1 MWQTSITFC
10 CRKVL
15 PDVYKRQV
23 SIYFGSGF
31 AFLASGCF
39 FLLFFLSLFV
49 TKLRTSKVVPIACLV
64 TAVALSAYAGYHV
77 WKIEPLAELAEK
89 DASITGTLCELPY
102 ENNGKFYYTL
112 RIDEIEIE
120 GMEHPHNPG
129 KIIMTTR
136 NALDIE
142 PYGSISG
149 KDVYKRQDISKDTSM
164 DENKYIELTKT
175 QMEKAIPGITFSEQG
190 KRTIAGQEFY
200 ELPYSYTKD
209 VDGTQTTITQTFL
222 CKKIEDRM
230 VCITLTYP
238 DQETIDHL
246 LSGFSELN
254 ATNSQ

>member
-1 MWQTSITFC
+1 MKTRKIIGGVLSCLMLCGLLVGCSGSNNSSSNSNYKKGTVTESKFTSEWMGIQYT
-10 CRKVL
+10 L
-15 PDVYKRQV
+15 PNDMTML
-23 SIYFGSGF
+23 SEETI
-31 AFLASGCF
+31 ASGSKDNIQVEMQAY
-39 FLLFFLSLFV
+39 LTDAPS
-49 TKLRTSKVVPIACLV
+49 TKNI
-64 TAVALSAYAGYHV
+64 GM
-77 WKIEPLAELAEK
+77 LAE
-89 DASITGTLCELPY
+89 
-102 ENNGKFYYTL
+102 
-112 RIDEIEIE
+112 
-120 GMEHPHNPG
+120 
-129 KIIMTTR
+129 
-136 NALDIE
+136 
-142 PYGSISG
+142 
-149 KDVYKRQDISKDTSM
+149 DISKDTSM

-209 VDGTQTTITQTFL
+209 VNGTQTTITQTFL

>member
-1 MWQTSITFC
+1 MKTRKIIGGVLGCLMLCGLLVGCSGSNNSSSNSNYKKGTVTESKFTSEWMGIQYT
-10 CRKVL
+10 L
-15 PDVYKRQV
+15 PNDLTML
-23 SIYFGSGF
+23 SEDNI
-31 AFLASGCF
+31 ASGSKDNI
-39 FLLFFLSLFV
+39 LV
-49 TKLRTSKVVPIACLV
+49 EMHEYLRDAPSTTNI
-64 TAVALSAYAGYHV
+64 GM
-77 WKIEPLAELAEK
+77 LAE
-89 DASITGTLCELPY
+89 
-102 ENNGKFYYTL
+102 
-112 RIDEIEIE
+112 
-120 GMEHPHNPG
+120 
-129 KIIMTTR
+129 
-136 NALDIE
+136 
-142 PYGSISG
+142 
-149 KDVYKRQDISKDTSM
+149 DISKDTSM

>member
-1 MWQTSITFC
+1 MKTRKIIGGVLGCLMLCGLLVGCSGSNNSSSNSNYKKGTVTESKFTSEWMGIQYT
-10 CRKVL
+10 L
-15 PDVYKRQV
+15 PNDMTML
-23 SIYFGSGF
+23 SEETI
-31 AFLASGCF
+31 ASGSKDNIQVEMQAY
-39 FLLFFLSLFV
+39 LTDAPS
-49 TKLRTSKVVPIACLV
+49 TKNIGL
-64 TAVALSAYAGYHV
+64 
-77 WKIEPLAELAEK
+77 LAE
-89 DASITGTLCELPY
+89 
-102 ENNGKFYYTL
+102 
-112 RIDEIEIE
+112 
-120 GMEHPHNPG
+120 
-129 KIIMTTR
+129 
-136 NALDIE
+136 
-142 PYGSISG
+142 
-149 KDVYKRQDISKDTSM
+149 DISKDTSM

>member
-1 MWQTSITFC
+1 MKTRKIIGGELGCLMLCGLLVGCSGSNNSSSNSNYKKGTVTESKFTSEWMGIQYT
-10 CRKVL
+10 L
-15 PDVYKRQV
+15 PNDMTML
-23 SIYFGSGF
+23 SEETI
-31 AFLASGCF
+31 ASGSKDNIQVEMQAY
-39 FLLFFLSLFV
+39 LTDAPS
-49 TKLRTSKVVPIACLV
+49 TKNI
-64 TAVALSAYAGYHV
+64 GM
-77 WKIEPLAELAEK
+77 LAE
-89 DASITGTLCELPY
+89 
-102 ENNGKFYYTL
+102 
-112 RIDEIEIE
+112 
-120 GMEHPHNPG
+120 
-129 KIIMTTR
+129 
-136 NALDIE
+136 
-142 PYGSISG
+142 
-149 KDVYKRQDISKDTSM
+149 DISKDTSM

-209 VDGTQTTITQTFL
+209 VNGTQTTITQTFL

>member
-1 MWQTSITFC
+1 MKTRKIIGGVLSCLMLCGLLVGCSGSNNSSSNSNDKKGTVTESKFTSEWMGIQYT
-10 CRKVL
+10 L
-15 PDVYKRQV
+15 PNDMTML
-23 SIYFGSGF
+23 SEETI
-31 AFLASGCF
+31 ASGSKDNIQVEMQAY
-39 FLLFFLSLFV
+39 LTDAPS
-49 TKLRTSKVVPIACLV
+49 TKNI
-64 TAVALSAYAGYHV
+64 GM
-77 WKIEPLAELAEK
+77 LAE
-89 DASITGTLCELPY
+89 
-102 ENNGKFYYTL
+102 
-112 RIDEIEIE
+112 
-120 GMEHPHNPG
+120 
-129 KIIMTTR
+129 
-136 NALDIE
+136 
-142 PYGSISG
+142 
-149 KDVYKRQDISKDTSM
+149 DISKDTSM

-209 VDGTQTTITQTFL
+209 VNGTQTTITQTFL

>member
-1 MWQTSITFC
+1 MKTRKIIGGVLGCLMLCGLLVGCSGSNNSSSNSNYKKGTVTESKFTSEWMGIQYT
-10 CRKVL
+10 L
-15 PDVYKRQV
+15 PNDMTML
-23 SIYFGSGF
+23 SEETI
-31 AFLASGCF
+31 ASGSKDNTQVEMQAY
-39 FLLFFLSLFV
+39 LTDAPS
-49 TKLRTSKVVPIACLV
+49 TKNI
-64 TAVALSAYAGYHV
+64 GM
-77 WKIEPLAELAEK
+77 LAE
-89 DASITGTLCELPY
+89 
-102 ENNGKFYYTL
+102 
-112 RIDEIEIE
+112 
-120 GMEHPHNPG
+120 
-129 KIIMTTR
+129 
-136 NALDIE
+136 
-142 PYGSISG
+142 
-149 KDVYKRQDISKDTSM
+149 DISKDTSM

>member
-1 MWQTSITFC
+1 MKTRKIIGGVLGCLMLCGLLVGCSGSNNSSSNSNYKKGTVTESKFTSEWMDIQYT
-10 CRKVL
+10 L
-15 PDVYKRQV
+15 PNDMTML
-23 SIYFGSGF
+23 SEETI
-31 AFLASGCF
+31 ASGSKDNIQVEMQAY
-39 FLLFFLSLFV
+39 LTDAPS
-49 TKLRTSKVVPIACLV
+49 TKNI
-64 TAVALSAYAGYHV
+64 GM
-77 WKIEPLAELAEK
+77 LAE
-89 DASITGTLCELPY
+89 
-102 ENNGKFYYTL
+102 
-112 RIDEIEIE
+112 
-120 GMEHPHNPG
+120 
-129 KIIMTTR
+129 
-136 NALDIE
+136 
-142 PYGSISG
+142 
-149 KDVYKRQDISKDTSM
+149 DISKDTSM

-190 KRTIAGQEFY
+190 KRTIAGREFY

>member
-1 MWQTSITFC
+1 MKTRKIIGGVLGCLMLCGLLVGCSGSNNSSSNSNYKKGTVTESKFTSEWMGIQYT
-10 CRKVL
+10 L
-15 PDVYKRQV
+15 PNDMTML
-23 SIYFGSGF
+23 SEETI
-31 AFLASGCF
+31 ASGSKDNIQVEMQAY
-39 FLLFFLSLFV
+39 LTDAPS
-49 TKLRTSKVVPIACLV
+49 TKNI
-64 TAVALSAYAGYHV
+64 GM
-77 WKIEPLAELAEK
+77 LAE
-89 DASITGTLCELPY
+89 
-102 ENNGKFYYTL
+102 
-112 RIDEIEIE
+112 
-120 GMEHPHNPG
+120 
-129 KIIMTTR
+129 
-136 NALDIE
+136 
-142 PYGSISG
+142 
-149 KDVYKRQDISKDTSM
+149 DISKDTSM

-200 ELPYSYTKD
+200 ELLYSYTKD

>member
-1 MWQTSITFC
+1 MKTRKIIGGVLGCLMLCGLLVGCSGSNNSSSNSNYKKVTVTESKFTSEWMGIQYT
-10 CRKVL
+10 L
-15 PDVYKRQV
+15 PNDMTML
-23 SIYFGSGF
+23 SEETI
-31 AFLASGCF
+31 ASGSKDNIQVEMQAY
-39 FLLFFLSLFV
+39 LTDAPS
-49 TKLRTSKVVPIACLV
+49 TKNI
-64 TAVALSAYAGYHV
+64 GM
-77 WKIEPLAELAEK
+77 LAE
-89 DASITGTLCELPY
+89 
-102 ENNGKFYYTL
+102 
-112 RIDEIEIE
+112 
-120 GMEHPHNPG
+120 
-129 KIIMTTR
+129 
-136 NALDIE
+136 
-142 PYGSISG
+142 
-149 KDVYKRQDISKDTSM
+149 DISKDTSM

>member
-1 MWQTSITFC
+1 MKTRKIIGGVLGCLMLCGLLVGCSGSNNSSSNSNYKKGTVTESKFTSEWMGIQYT
-10 CRKVL
+10 L
-15 PDVYKRQV
+15 PNDMTMLSEETIDSGSKDNIQV
-23 SIYFGSGF
+23 EMQAYLTDAPS
-31 AFLASGCF
+31 
-39 FLLFFLSLFV
+39 
-49 TKLRTSKVVPIACLV
+49 TKNI
-64 TAVALSAYAGYHV
+64 GM
-77 WKIEPLAELAEK
+77 LAE
-89 DASITGTLCELPY
+89 
-102 ENNGKFYYTL
+102 
-112 RIDEIEIE
+112 
-120 GMEHPHNPG
+120 
-129 KIIMTTR
+129 
-136 NALDIE
+136 
-142 PYGSISG
+142 
-149 KDVYKRQDISKDTSM
+149 DISKDTSM

>member
-1 MWQTSITFC
+1 MKTRKIIGGVLGCLMLCGLLVGCSGSNNSSSNSNYKKGTVTESKFTSEWMGIQYT
-10 CRKVL
+10 L
-15 PDVYKRQV
+15 PNDMTML
-23 SIYFGSGF
+23 SEETI
-31 AFLASGCF
+31 ASGSKDNIQVEMQAY
-39 FLLFFLSLFV
+39 LTDAPS
-49 TKLRTSKVVPIACLV
+49 TKNI
-64 TAVALSAYAGYHV
+64 GM
-77 WKIEPLAELAEK
+77 LAE
-89 DASITGTLCELPY
+89 
-102 ENNGKFYYTL
+102 
-112 RIDEIEIE
+112 
-120 GMEHPHNPG
+120 
-129 KIIMTTR
+129 
-136 NALDIE
+136 
-142 PYGSISG
+142 
-149 KDVYKRQDISKDTSM
+149 DISKDTSM

-209 VDGTQTTITQTFL
+209 VNGTQTTITQTFL

>member
-1 MWQTSITFC
+1 MKTRKIIGGVLGCLMLCGLLVGCSGSNNSSSNSDYKKGTVTESKFTSEWMGIQYT
-10 CRKVL
+10 L
-15 PDVYKRQV
+15 PNDMTML
-23 SIYFGSGF
+23 SEETI
-31 AFLASGCF
+31 ASGSKDNIQIEMQAY
-39 FLLFFLSLFV
+39 LTDAPS
-49 TKLRTSKVVPIACLV
+49 TKNI
-64 TAVALSAYAGYHV
+64 GM
-77 WKIEPLAELAEK
+77 LAE
-89 DASITGTLCELPY
+89 
-102 ENNGKFYYTL
+102 
-112 RIDEIEIE
+112 
-120 GMEHPHNPG
+120 
-129 KIIMTTR
+129 
-136 NALDIE
+136 
-142 PYGSISG
+142 
-149 KDVYKRQDISKDTSM
+149 DISKDTSM

>member
-1 MWQTSITFC
+1 MKTRKIIGGVLGCLMLCGLLVGCSGSNNSSSNSNYKKGTVTESKFTSEWMGIQYT
-10 CRKVL
+10 L
-15 PDVYKRQV
+15 PNDMTML
-23 SIYFGSGF
+23 SEETI
-31 AFLASGCF
+31 ASGSNIQVEMQAY
-39 FLLFFLSLFV
+39 LTDAPS
-49 TKLRTSKVVPIACLV
+49 TKNI
-64 TAVALSAYAGYHV
+64 GM
-77 WKIEPLAELAEK
+77 LAE
-89 DASITGTLCELPY
+89 
-102 ENNGKFYYTL
+102 
-112 RIDEIEIE
+112 
-120 GMEHPHNPG
+120 
-129 KIIMTTR
+129 
-136 NALDIE
+136 
-142 PYGSISG
+142 
-149 KDVYKRQDISKDTSM
+149 DISKDTSM

>member
-1 MWQTSITFC
+1 MKTRKIIGGVLGCLMLCGLLVGCSGSNNSSSNSNYKKGTVTESKFTSEWMGIQYT
-10 CRKVL
+10 L
-15 PDVYKRQV
+15 PNDMTML
-23 SIYFGSGF
+23 SEETI
-31 AFLASGCF
+31 ASGSKDNIQVEMQAY
-39 FLLFFLSLFV
+39 LTDAPS
-49 TKLRTSKVVPIACLV
+49 TKNI
-64 TAVALSAYAGYHV
+64 GM
-77 WKIEPLAELAEK
+77 LAE
-89 DASITGTLCELPY
+89 
-102 ENNGKFYYTL
+102 
-112 RIDEIEIE
+112 
-120 GMEHPHNPG
+120 
-129 KIIMTTR
+129 
-136 NALDIE
+136 
-142 PYGSISG
+142 
-149 KDVYKRQDISKDTSM
+149 DISKDTSM
-164 DENKYIELTKT
+164 DENKYIELTKA

>member
-1 MWQTSITFC
+1 MKTRKIIGGVLGCLMLCGLLVGCSGSNNSSSNSNYKKGTVTESKFTSEWMGIQYT
-10 CRKVL
+10 L
-15 PDVYKRQV
+15 PNDMTML
-23 SIYFGSGF
+23 SEETI
-31 AFLASGCF
+31 ASGSKDNIQVEMQAY
-39 FLLFFLSLFV
+39 LTDAPS
-49 TKLRTSKVVPIACLV
+49 TKNI
-64 TAVALSAYAGYHV
+64 GM
-77 WKIEPLAELAEK
+77 LAE
-89 DASITGTLCELPY
+89 
-102 ENNGKFYYTL
+102 
-112 RIDEIEIE
+112 
-120 GMEHPHNPG
+120 
-129 KIIMTTR
+129 
-136 NALDIE
+136 
-142 PYGSISG
+142 
-149 KDVYKRQDISKDTSM
+149 DISKDTSM

-230 VCITLTYP
+230 VCITQTYP

>member
-1 MWQTSITFC
+1 MKTRKIIGGVLGCLMLCGLLVGCSGSNNSSSNSNYKKGTVTESKFTSEWMGIQYT
-10 CRKVL
+10 L
-15 PDVYKRQV
+15 PNDMTML
-23 SIYFGSGF
+23 SEETI
-31 AFLASGCF
+31 ASGSKDNIQVEMQAY
-39 FLLFFLSLFV
+39 LTDAPS
-49 TKLRTSKVVPIACLV
+49 TKNI
-64 TAVALSAYAGYHV
+64 GM
-77 WKIEPLAELAEK
+77 LAE
-89 DASITGTLCELPY
+89 
-102 ENNGKFYYTL
+102 
-112 RIDEIEIE
+112 
-120 GMEHPHNPG
+120 
-129 KIIMTTR
+129 
-136 NALDIE
+136 
-142 PYGSISG
+142 
-149 KDVYKRQDISKDTSM
+149 DISKDTSM

-254 ATNSQ
+254 ATNPQ

>member
-1 MWQTSITFC
+1 MKTRKIIGGVLGCLMLCGLLVGCSGSNNSSSNSNYKKGTVTESKFTSEWMGIQYT
-10 CRKVL
+10 L
-15 PDVYKRQV
+15 PNDMTML
-23 SIYFGSGF
+23 SEETI
-31 AFLASGCF
+31 ASGSKDKIQVEMQAY
-39 FLLFFLSLFV
+39 LTDAPS
-49 TKLRTSKVVPIACLV
+49 TKNI
-64 TAVALSAYAGYHV
+64 GM
-77 WKIEPLAELAEK
+77 LAE
-89 DASITGTLCELPY
+89 
-102 ENNGKFYYTL
+102 
-112 RIDEIEIE
+112 
-120 GMEHPHNPG
+120 
-129 KIIMTTR
+129 
-136 NALDIE
+136 
-142 PYGSISG
+142 
-149 KDVYKRQDISKDTSM
+149 DISKDTSM

>member
-1 MWQTSITFC
+1 MKTRKIIGGVLGCLMLCGLLVGCSGSNNSSSNSNYKKGTVTESKFTSEWMGIQYT
-10 CRKVL
+10 L
-15 PDVYKRQV
+15 PNDMTML
-23 SIYFGSGF
+23 SEETI
-31 AFLASGCF
+31 ASGSKDNIQVEMQAY
-39 FLLFFLSLFV
+39 LTDAPS
-49 TKLRTSKVVPIACLV
+49 TKNI
-64 TAVALSAYAGYHV
+64 GM
-77 WKIEPLAELAEK
+77 LAE
-89 DASITGTLCELPY
+89 
-102 ENNGKFYYTL
+102 
-112 RIDEIEIE
+112 
-120 GMEHPHNPG
+120 
-129 KIIMTTR
+129 
-136 NALDIE
+136 
-142 PYGSISG
+142 
-149 KDVYKRQDISKDTSM
+149 DISKDTSM

-190 KRTIAGQEFY
+190 KRSIAGQEFY

>member
-1 MWQTSITFC
+1 MKTRKIIGGVLGCLMLCGLLVGCSGSNNSSSNSNYKKGTVTESKFTSEWMGIQYT
-10 CRKVL
+10 L
-15 PDVYKRQV
+15 PNYMTML
-23 SIYFGSGF
+23 SEETI
-31 AFLASGCF
+31 ASGSKDNIQVEMQAY
-39 FLLFFLSLFV
+39 LTDAPS
-49 TKLRTSKVVPIACLV
+49 TKNI
-64 TAVALSAYAGYHV
+64 GM
-77 WKIEPLAELAEK
+77 LAE
-89 DASITGTLCELPY
+89 
-102 ENNGKFYYTL
+102 
-112 RIDEIEIE
+112 
-120 GMEHPHNPG
+120 
-129 KIIMTTR
+129 
-136 NALDIE
+136 
-142 PYGSISG
+142 
-149 KDVYKRQDISKDTSM
+149 DISKDTSM

-209 VDGTQTTITQTFL
+209 VNGTQTTITQTFL

>member
-1 MWQTSITFC
+1 MKTRKIIGGVLGCLMLCGLLVGCSGSNNSSSNSNYKKGTVTESKFTSEWMGIQYT
-10 CRKVL
+10 L
-15 PDVYKRQV
+15 PNDMTML
-23 SIYFGSGF
+23 SEETI
-31 AFLASGCF
+31 ASGSKDNIQVEMQAY
-39 FLLFFLSLFV
+39 LTDAPS
-49 TKLRTSKVVPIACLV
+49 TKNI
-64 TAVALSAYAGYHV
+64 GM
-77 WKIEPLAELAEK
+77 LAE
-89 DASITGTLCELPY
+89 
-102 ENNGKFYYTL
+102 
-112 RIDEIEIE
+112 
-120 GMEHPHNPG
+120 
-129 KIIMTTR
+129 
-136 NALDIE
+136 
-142 PYGSISG
+142 
-149 KDVYKRQDISKDTSM
+149 DISKDTSM

-190 KRTIAGQEFY
+190 KRTIAGKEFY

>member
-1 MWQTSITFC
+1 MKTRKIIGGVLSCLMLCGLLVGCSGSNNSSSNSNYKKGTVTESKFTSEWMGIQYT
-10 CRKVL
+10 L
-15 PDVYKRQV
+15 PNDMTML
-23 SIYFGSGF
+23 SEETI
-31 AFLASGCF
+31 ASGSKDNIQVEVQAY
-39 FLLFFLSLFV
+39 LTDAPS
-49 TKLRTSKVVPIACLV
+49 TKNI
-64 TAVALSAYAGYHV
+64 GM
-77 WKIEPLAELAEK
+77 LAE
-89 DASITGTLCELPY
+89 
-102 ENNGKFYYTL
+102 
-112 RIDEIEIE
+112 
-120 GMEHPHNPG
+120 
-129 KIIMTTR
+129 
-136 NALDIE
+136 
-142 PYGSISG
+142 
-149 KDVYKRQDISKDTSM
+149 DISKDTSM

-209 VDGTQTTITQTFL
+209 VNGTQTTITQTFL

>member
-1 MWQTSITFC
+1 MKTRKIIGGVLGCLMLCGLLVGCSGSNNSSSNSNYKKGTVTESKFTSEWMGIQYT
-10 CRKVL
+10 L
-15 PDVYKRQV
+15 PNDMTML
-23 SIYFGSGF
+23 SEETI
-31 AFLASGCF
+31 ASGSKDNIQVEMQAY
-39 FLLFFLSLFV
+39 LTDAPS
-49 TKLRTSKVVPIACLV
+49 TKNI
-64 TAVALSAYAGYHV
+64 GM
-77 WKIEPLAELAEK
+77 LAE
-89 DASITGTLCELPY
+89 
-102 ENNGKFYYTL
+102 
-112 RIDEIEIE
+112 
-120 GMEHPHNPG
+120 
-129 KIIMTTR
+129 
-136 NALDIE
+136 
-142 PYGSISG
+142 
-149 KDVYKRQDISKDTSM
+149 DISKDTSM

-238 DQETIDHL
+238 DLETIDHL

>member
-1 MWQTSITFC
+1 MKTRKIIGGVLGCLMLCGLLVGCSGSNNSSSNSNYKKGTVTESKFTSEWMGIQYT
-10 CRKVL
+10 L
-15 PDVYKRQV
+15 PNDMTML
-23 SIYFGSGF
+23 SEETI
-31 AFLASGCF
+31 ASGSKDNIQVEMQAY
-39 FLLFFLSLFV
+39 LTDAPS
-49 TKLRTSKVVPIACLV
+49 TKNI
-64 TAVALSAYAGYHV
+64 GM
-77 WKIEPLAELAEK
+77 LAE
-89 DASITGTLCELPY
+89 
-102 ENNGKFYYTL
+102 
-112 RIDEIEIE
+112 
-120 GMEHPHNPG
+120 
-129 KIIMTTR
+129 
-136 NALDIE
+136 
-142 PYGSISG
+142 
-149 KDVYKRQDISKDTSM
+149 DISKDTSM

-246 LSGFSELN
+246 LSGFSELS

>member
-1 MWQTSITFC
+1 MKTRKIIGGVLGCRMLCGLLVGCSGSNNSSSNSNYKKGTVTESKFTSEWMGIQYT
-10 CRKVL
+10 L
-15 PDVYKRQV
+15 PNDMIML
-23 SIYFGSGF
+23 SEETI
-31 AFLASGCF
+31 ASGSKDNIQVEMQAY
-39 FLLFFLSLFV
+39 LTDAPS
-49 TKLRTSKVVPIACLV
+49 TKNI
-64 TAVALSAYAGYHV
+64 GM
-77 WKIEPLAELAEK
+77 LAE
-89 DASITGTLCELPY
+89 
-102 ENNGKFYYTL
+102 
-112 RIDEIEIE
+112 
-120 GMEHPHNPG
+120 
-129 KIIMTTR
+129 
-136 NALDIE
+136 
-142 PYGSISG
+142 
-149 KDVYKRQDISKDTSM
+149 DISKDTSM

-209 VDGTQTTITQTFL
+209 VNGTQTTITQTFL

>member
-1 MWQTSITFC
+1 MKTRKIIGGVLGCLMLCGLLVGCSGSNNSSSNSNYKKGTVTESKFTSEWMGIQYT
-10 CRKVL
+10 L
-15 PDVYKRQV
+15 PNDMIML
-23 SIYFGSGF
+23 SEETI
-31 AFLASGCF
+31 ASGSKDNIQVEMQAY
-39 FLLFFLSLFV
+39 LTDAPS
-49 TKLRTSKVVPIACLV
+49 TKNI
-64 TAVALSAYAGYHV
+64 GM
-77 WKIEPLAELAEK
+77 LAE
-89 DASITGTLCELPY
+89 
-102 ENNGKFYYTL
+102 
-112 RIDEIEIE
+112 
-120 GMEHPHNPG
+120 
-129 KIIMTTR
+129 
-136 NALDIE
+136 
-142 PYGSISG
+142 
-149 KDVYKRQDISKDTSM
+149 DISKDTSM

-209 VDGTQTTITQTFL
+209 VNGTQTTITQTFL

>member
-1 MWQTSITFC
+1 METRKIIGGVLGCLMLCGLLVGCSGSNNSSSNSNYKKGTVTESKFTSEWMGIQYT
-10 CRKVL
+10 L
-15 PDVYKRQV
+15 PNDMTML
-23 SIYFGSGF
+23 SEETI
-31 AFLASGCF
+31 ASGSKDNIQVEMQAY
-39 FLLFFLSLFV
+39 LTDAPS
-49 TKLRTSKVVPIACLV
+49 TKNI
-64 TAVALSAYAGYHV
+64 GM
-77 WKIEPLAELAEK
+77 LAE
-89 DASITGTLCELPY
+89 
-102 ENNGKFYYTL
+102 
-112 RIDEIEIE
+112 
-120 GMEHPHNPG
+120 
-129 KIIMTTR
+129 
-136 NALDIE
+136 
-142 PYGSISG
+142 
-149 KDVYKRQDISKDTSM
+149 DISKDTSM

-209 VDGTQTTITQTFL
+209 VNGTQTTITQTFL

>member
-1 MWQTSITFC
+1 MKTRKIIGGVLGCLMLCGLLVGCSGSNNSSSNSNYKKGTVTESKFTSAWMGIQYT
-10 CRKVL
+10 L
-15 PDVYKRQV
+15 PNDMTML
-23 SIYFGSGF
+23 SEETI
-31 AFLASGCF
+31 ASGSKDNIQVEMQAY
-39 FLLFFLSLFV
+39 LTDAPS
-49 TKLRTSKVVPIACLV
+49 TKNI
-64 TAVALSAYAGYHV
+64 GM
-77 WKIEPLAELAEK
+77 LAE
-89 DASITGTLCELPY
+89 
-102 ENNGKFYYTL
+102 
-112 RIDEIEIE
+112 
-120 GMEHPHNPG
+120 
-129 KIIMTTR
+129 
-136 NALDIE
+136 
-142 PYGSISG
+142 
-149 KDVYKRQDISKDTSM
+149 DISKDTSM